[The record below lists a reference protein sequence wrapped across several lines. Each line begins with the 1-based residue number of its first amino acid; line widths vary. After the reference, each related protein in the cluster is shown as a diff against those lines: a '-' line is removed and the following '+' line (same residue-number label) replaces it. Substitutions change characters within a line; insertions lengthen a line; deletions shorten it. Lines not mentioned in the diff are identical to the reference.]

1 MTTGT
6 VPQNMKVAKVI
17 PIFKS
22 GDKHK
27 FNNYRPIS
35 ILPAFSKK
43 LEKVMS
49 IKLTSYLE
57 AQHLFYEHQY
67 GFRPQHNTI
76 HPIIHLTNQI
86 AVENDKPTKDLTLSV
101 FIDLSKAFDT
111 ISHKILLCKMEQLGI
126 RGVANAWFNS
136 YLTNREQYIELYN
149 LKSSKKSISCGLPQ
163 GSILGPIF
171 F

>member
-86 AVENDKPTKDLTLSV
+86 EVENDKPTIDLTLSV
-101 FIDLSKAFDT
+101 FIDLSMAFDT
-111 ISHKILLCKMEQLGI
+111 ISLKILLC
-126 RGVANAWFNS
+126 
-136 YLTNREQYIELYN
+136 
-149 LKSSKKSISCGLPQ
+149 
-163 GSILGPIF
+163 
-171 F
+171 